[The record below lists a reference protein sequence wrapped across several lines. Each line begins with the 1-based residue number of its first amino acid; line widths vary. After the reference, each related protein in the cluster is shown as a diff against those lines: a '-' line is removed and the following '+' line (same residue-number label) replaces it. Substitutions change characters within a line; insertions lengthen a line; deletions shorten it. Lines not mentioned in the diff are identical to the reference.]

1 MYLYMPKKH
10 TRKHDSIKGMSS
22 MRNYFKCI
30 DKENKKQLTK
40 KEYKRVKGIQHKIKF
55 NAKLKAPEI
64 IIKINKHIL
73 KRKGKLPST
82 AIAVAHRMIATAKK
96 DIKKNKKKTQ
106 KNINAEEMV
115 LLKRYHDDLT
125 RQIKHNC

>member
-1 MYLYMPKKH
+1 MQNKH
-10 TRKHDSIKGMSS
+10 TRKHKSMKGMPS

-40 KEYKRVKGIQHKIKF
+40 KEYKRVKGIQQKIKF

-64 IIKINKHIL
+64 IIKINKNIL
-73 KRKGKLPST
+73 KRKSKLPST
-82 AIAVAHRMIATAKK
+82 AITVAHRMIATAKK

-106 KNINAEEMV
+106 KKINAEEMA

-125 RQIKHNC
+125 KQIKHNC